1 VSCSVRMIALLAPG
15 GPITALEWVEVMAIA
30 TP

>member
-1 VSCSVRMIALLAPG
+1 VRMIALLAPG